1 MLVERYKKWHNFPCR
16 VTRFP
21 CFSFLYLEIQQHICL
36 SYSASFHLP
45 TVKLIVFFSLYLA
58 IISFLYMSIFVV
70 PPSVSLIFY
79 PFRRLSPTISRWK
92 TRWWK
97 RLQQKKKIAW
107 NLRLLSETYLPS
119 VALFLMN
126 SDMNLLEKEFSGKE
140 RSDTIWIRTI
150 GSTFYASTVWNFNFA

>member
-21 CFSFLYLEIQQHICL
+21 CFSFLYLEILFRIFLFTYL
-36 SYSASFHLP
+36 SFQ
-45 TVKLIVFFSLYLA
+45 LIVFFFLYLA
-58 IISFLYMSIFVV
+58 IISFLYTSIFIVV
-70 PPSVSLIFY
+70 PFVSLIFY
-79 PFRRLSPTISRWK
+79 PFRRLAPTIPRWK

-97 RLQQKKKIAW
+97 RLHQKKKIAW

-150 GSTFYASTVWNFNFA
+150 GSTLYASTVWNFNFA